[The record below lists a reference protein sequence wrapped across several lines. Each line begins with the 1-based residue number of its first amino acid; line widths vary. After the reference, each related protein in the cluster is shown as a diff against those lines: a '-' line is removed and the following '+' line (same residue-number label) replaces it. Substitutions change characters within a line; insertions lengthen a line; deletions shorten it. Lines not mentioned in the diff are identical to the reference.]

1 MKRIKYI
8 SRFSREMTAG
18 EIHRIVAVA
27 AQNNAEKGITGILMA
42 SGRLFFQ
49 IIEGPEEE
57 INRLW
62 QSILHDP
69 RHKDI
74 ILLNSETG
82 SFNRLYPDWSMRG
95 MVLDAESE
103 LRTGPLEAIVEMIA
117 EWEKR
122 KKHLI
127 STLEFSVLA
136 ELSRIEK
143 EAAEE

>member
-1 MKRIKYI
+1 MAA
-8 SRFSREMTAG
+8 E
-18 EIHRIVAVA
+18 EIHQIVATA
-27 AQNNAEKGITGILMA
+27 AKNNAENGITGILMA
-42 SGRLFFQ
+42 SGRIFFQ
-49 IIEGPEEE
+49 IIEGPEDE

-62 QSILHDP
+62 QLIRHDP
-69 RHKDI
+69 RHTDI

-82 SFNRLYPDWSMRG
+82 SFNRLYPNWSMRG

-103 LRTGPLEAIVEMIA
+103 LRSGPLEAIVEMII

-127 STLEFSVLA
+127 STLEFSLLA

-143 EAAEE
+143 MTDEK